1 MSLIQQQGMLSVP
14 LLHRQAA
21 EREHYAL
28 LNGAKNNLC
37 LDGNLSEQSEWYRKM
52 AWSSGNMFQKLSV
65 NVLWIN
71 NYSELPTKVKEV
83 FS

>member
-14 LLHRQAA
+14 LLHRQTT

-37 LDGNLSEQSEWYRKM
+37 LDGNSD
-52 AWSSGNMFQKLSV
+52 
-65 NVLWIN
+65 I
-71 NYSELPTKVKEV
+71 
-83 FS
+83 